1 MSRLSQQSV
10 CLTSNWLIVGPLESF
25 LGKVG
30 YWCKGGPL
38 ASPRDFLMEGQ
49 EATEGIALVSQG
61 ALAMNALEPKLLQ
74 EEYKMVG
81 GVICLLAIVFTG
93 TGVYKPRR
101 FAFWLESIGLAGN
114 CALWMPVEL
123 VVREPQELTVISFE
137 MVFSLGR
144 WLCLKCWSLIV

>member
-10 CLTSNWLIVGPLESF
+10 CLTSNWFIVGPLESF
-25 LGKVG
+25 LGKAG
-30 YWCKGGPL
+30 YWCKAGPL

-49 EATEGIALVSQG
+49 EVTEGIALVSQG

-81 GVICLLAIVFTG
+81 GIICLLAIVFTG

-101 FAFWLESIGLAGN
+101 FAF
-114 CALWMPVEL
+114 
-123 VVREPQELTVISFE
+123 
-137 MVFSLGR
+137 
-144 WLCLKCWSLIV
+144 